1 MVRVSFAIL
10 LTLMAGS
17 ALALPQVQEGGE
29 ILSIT
34 TSTDIPAPTSGSNPQ
49 GTEGAKPTTIKLSA
63 SDISAAP
70 VTTSAP
76 HSPELV
82 PIPGAD
88 NSTLV
93 AALPELQDT
102 VNQGNA
108 VAGEIAANSTVN
120 TRDLVKPQFA
130 FCFTFTWDGLT

>member
-17 ALALPQVQEGGE
+17 ALALPQIQGGE
-29 ILSIT
+29 IFSVT
-34 TSTDIPAPTSGSNPQ
+34 TSTNIASPTSGSNPQ
-49 GTEGAKPTTIKLSA
+49 GTESSKPTKIKLSA

-76 HSPELV
+76 PSPELA
-82 PIPGAD
+82 PLPGSD

-93 AALPELQDT
+93 AARPKLQDT
-102 VNQGNA
+102 VNQGNEI
-108 VAGEIAANSTVN
+108 AGKIAANSTVK

-130 FCFTFTWDGLT
+130 SCFKFTWNGLT

>member
-17 ALALPQVQEGGE
+17 ALALPQIQGGE
-29 ILSIT
+29 IFSVT
-34 TSTDIPAPTSGSNPQ
+34 SSTDIASPTSGSNPQ
-49 GTEGAKPTTIKLSA
+49 STESSKPTKIKLSA

-76 HSPELV
+76 PSPELA
-82 PIPGAD
+82 PLPGSD

-93 AALPELQDT
+93 AALPKLQDT
-102 VNQGNA
+102 VNQGNEI
-108 VAGEIAANSTVN
+108 AGKIAANSTVK

-130 FCFTFTWDGLT
+130 SCFKFTWDGLT